1 MAFSKERVIEHLKR
15 DEGIVCE
22 IYLDHLGYK
31 TVGIGHLV
39 LDSDPENDLD
49 VGDPVPEE
57 RVMELFEA
65 DLDIVMG
72 DCEKAFPN

>member
-31 TVGIGHLV
+31 TVGIGQNASTIGSSGNIFGNPYYQLV
-39 LDSDPENDLD
+39 L
-49 VGDPVPEE
+49 VVVP
-57 RVMELFEA
+57 LIA
-65 DLDIVMG
+65 L
-72 DCEKAFPN
+72 NHQ